1 LWLPHERAHAEVM
14 HKRFLGLLGA
24 ILTVLCFA
32 ASGASAQTSGP
43 TADLVWHQTHPMHCH
58 MAADHQSEF

>member
-1 LWLPHERAHAEVM
+1 MP
-14 HKRFLGLLGA
+14 KRFLGLLGA

-43 TADLVWHQTHPMHCH
+43 TADLVWHQMHPMHCH